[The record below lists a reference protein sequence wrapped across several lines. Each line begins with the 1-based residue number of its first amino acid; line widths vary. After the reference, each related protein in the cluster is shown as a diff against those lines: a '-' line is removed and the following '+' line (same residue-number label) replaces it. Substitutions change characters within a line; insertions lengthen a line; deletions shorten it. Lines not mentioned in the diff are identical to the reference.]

1 MRICEQAKVKMK
13 ISLRNGR
20 FPSSLVICCLL
31 TQVTLGPQ
39 ELIIVR
45 QKSKD
50 ESCPSMRQEQKYT
63 DCLIV
68 VSI

>member
-1 MRICEQAKVKMK
+1 MCEQAKVK

-31 TQVTLGPQ
+31 TQVALGPQ
-39 ELIIVR
+39 DLIIVR
-45 QKSKD
+45 QRSKD
-50 ESCPSMRQEQKYT
+50 ESCPSVRQEKKYT
-63 DCLIV
+63 DCLMV